1 MALSVTTYAIGPDVF
16 LKANEGNHRADGEI
30 IGSVL
35 SIVRVYEDY
44 IQRQLASTRA
54 MVAARRGGGGGGGGA
69 PPPRRIEGWRSVGSR
84 DVFGPT
90 LHMLALYFFD
100 LGFFGSG
107 GSSS

>member
-35 SIVRVYEDY
+35 SIVRVYG
-44 IQRQLASTRA
+44 A
-54 MVAARRGGGGGGGGA
+54 VGCVGGRR
-69 PPPRRIEGWRSVGSR
+69 PRRIEGWRSGGARGVW
-84 DVFGPT
+84 GPPPPMRAPY
-90 LHMLALYFFD
+90 LVD
-100 LGFFGSG
+100 QGFFGSG

>member
-35 SIVRVYEDY
+35 SIVRVYGA
-44 IQRQLASTRA
+44 IGCAGG
-54 MVAARRGGGGGGGGA
+54 RRH
-69 PPPRRIEGWRSVGSR
+69 RRIEGWRSVGPR
-84 DVFGPT
+84 DVCGPT